1 MTFSFG
7 KFYNRILVHF
17 KSRAI
22 VHSRDNNSFC
32 HNYQKLRN
40 INFLGSNKFPL
51 GVVKFSTRA
60 KMKKIAASRET
71 GGKREPVLFNDDNK
85 GDIAENMINAME
97 KVYDKNPVLAK
108 QLSEELKSVSE
119 NTENILMV
127 GTDGEYAVT
136 IIYVPKSVMDKDE
149 TMMLLPS
156 ANEVSVLA
164 AVSTEY
170 IEKQNLL
177 CKTLE
182 EAGLEEMADEMWERL
197 MNNLLTKA
205 VAMHEKNPQVI

>member
-1 MTFSFG
+1 MTFSFR

-17 KSRAI
+17 KPRAI

-51 GVVKFSTRA
+51 EVVKFPARA
-60 KMKKIAASRET
+60 KITKVAAPREI
-71 GGKREPVLFNDDNK
+71 GRKREPVLFNDDNK
-85 GDIAENMINAME
+85 GDIVENMINAME

-108 QLSEELKSVSE
+108 HLSEELKSVSE

-127 GTDGEYAVT
+127 GTDGQYSVT

>member
-22 VHSRDNNSFC
+22 VHSRDNNSFSSI
-32 HNYQKLRN
+32 YRKLRN
-40 INFLGSNKFPL
+40 INFLGSNKQLL

-108 QLSEELKSVSE
+108 QLSEELKSVTE

-127 GTDGEYAVT
+127 GTDGKYAVT
-136 IIYVPKSVMDKDE
+136 IIYVPKSVMDEDE
-149 TMMLLPS
+149 TIMLLPS

>member
-1 MTFSFG
+1 MTFSFR
-7 KFYNRILVHF
+7 KFYNRILVHI
-17 KSRAI
+17 KPRAI

-32 HNYQKLRN
+32 HNYRKLRN
-40 INFLGSNKFPL
+40 INLLRENKFPVE
-51 GVVKFSTRA
+51 VVKFPTRA
-60 KMKKIAASRET
+60 KMTKVAAPGET
-71 GGKREPVLFNDDNK
+71 GRKREPVLFNDDNK
-85 GDIAENMINAME
+85 GDIAENMISAME
-97 KVYDKNPVLAK
+97 KVYDKNPALAK
-108 QLSEELKSVSE
+108 SLSEELKSVTD

-136 IIYVPKSVMDKDE
+136 IIWVPNGVLGKGE

-156 ANEVSVLA
+156 ADKISILA
-164 AVSTEY
+164 AVSVEY

-182 EAGLEEMADEMWERL
+182 DAGLEELADEMWERL

-205 VAMHEKNPQVI
+205 VAMHEADPQLI